1 MSLRELPLRSDGFN
15 LFKRKYKMPIVNS
28 TWRASIELSE
38 LNGVN
43 GFTLARGGGI
53 GGKGAIGIIP

>member
-1 MSLRELPLRSDGFN
+1 
-15 LFKRKYKMPIVNS
+15 MPIVNS